1 LIAVEQT
8 PSLYI
13 TGIPMN
19 DIQHILIADHV
30 PLANKGE
37 EAIARG
43 ISDMLRD
50 EREVQIGLF
59 DNVEQITHC
68 PGITVFPSRW
78 ILRVESRQALPE
90 WGRTLGQ
97 ALVSVQL
104 RLEWYSR
111 LKRLVNSSGSIYR
124 PLQEFF
130 ESAEYVVVGHDGV
143 FCAESCGIIH
153 LAKREGKCV
162 GILGASTGVGRIG
175 KVYKSWLYRRAIS
188 EVDFC
193 VFREQYSFAS
203 MNRALGLSEKFIV
216 GPDPAFAMKP
226 EEPQTAR
233 KILRSDAHYKH
244 ARRDKRQIVAAAVLE
259 KGEVYARFKP
269 ELKGIQKQKAHA
281 KYLAAIFDGLIAERD
296 AFIVFLPHAIEHDSS
311 DITAA
316 QHVTEAMKSG
326 SENYTIIDQDMS
338 ARLLKAII
346 KECDFL
352 VGQRTHSLI
361 GSVAVATP
369 FMGLT
374 NRRDNRTH
382 GIIGDMCR
390 CESCIVDM
398 DVTDER
404 AVSRKALELF
414 DDRINIKKSL
424 RKISRELLGK
434 LDEIS
439 KMIRSKRDSV
449 KTGFDIGQS

>member
-1 LIAVEQT
+1 
-8 PSLYI
+8 
-13 TGIPMN
+13 MKD

-78 ILRVESRQALPE
+78 ILRVESKQALLE

-97 ALVSVQL
+97 ALVSLQL
-104 RLEWYSR
+104 RFGWYSR
-111 LKRLVNSSGSIYR
+111 LKRLVGSSSSIYR

-162 GILGASTGVGRIG
+162 GILGASTGIGRIG

-203 MNRALGLSEKFIV
+203 MNRTLGLSEKFIV
-216 GPDPAFAMKP
+216 GPDPAFAMRP
-226 EEPQTAR
+226 EEPQAAQ
-233 KILRSDAHYKH
+233 KILQSLPTYGGRARYNR
-244 ARRDKRQIVAAAVLE
+244 ARRKERQIVAAAVLE

-269 ELKGIQKQKAHA
+269 ELKSLQKQNAHA
-281 KYLAAIFDGLIAERD
+281 AYLAKIFDTLIAQRN
-296 AFIVFLPHAIEHDSS
+296 AFIVFLPHAIEQDSS
-311 DITAA
+311 DVTAA
-316 QHVTEAMKSG
+316 RHVTEFMKSG
-326 SENYTIIDQDMS
+326 PDNYTIIDKDMP

-361 GSVAVATP
+361 GSIAVATP

-404 AVSRKALELF
+404 TASRKALELF
-414 DDRINIKKSL
+414 NDRINIKKSL
-424 RKISRELLGK
+424 RKVSRELLGK